1 MEPPP
6 VTAFAFEGVALLGC
20 YFAAPWQGLRFFVVR
35 SMPWRRLPM
44 PPDRRANATI
54 TYCALAASALRFPAI
69 MTASSPSRDASL
81 DAWLAY
87 LETLHPTTIELGLD
101 RIRRVAKALNL
112 QLSCVK
118 ITVGGTNG
126 KGSTCAMLEAILH
139 AAGYKVGLY
148 TSPHLI
154 DFNERIRI
162 GGAPLDD
169 AAIVEQFARIE
180 AARGETSLSYF
191 EFATLA
197 AMLAFEQQRV
207 DVAILEVGLGGR
219 LDAVN
224 LLAADCA
231 IVTSVDLDHVEWL
244 GNTREAIGYEKAHIF
259 RPGKPA
265 ICADPVPPESLVE
278 YAEQIGADLWRFGRD
293 FNYSGD
299 KQQWAYGGRNQRR
312 RALAYPALRGANQL
326 LNASAALAA
335 LETLQD
341 QLVVPQQAV
350 RVGLLQVNLPGRFQ
364 ILPGRPT
371 IVLDVAHNP
380 HAVAAL
386 SQNLDNMGF
395 HAYTHAVVGM
405 VQDKDIMSTL
415 TPLIGKVDHWHCA
428 SLPGP
433 RGASAAHLAG
443 IVRSLLPEQS
453 DEPITV
459 TEYLDP
465 VLAFHA
471 ARAQV
476 DENDR
481 ILVFGSFST
490 VGPVL
495 RDLGRQAGSL

>member
-1 MEPPP
+1 
-6 VTAFAFEGVALLGC
+6 
-20 YFAAPWQGLRFFVVR
+20 
-35 SMPWRRLPM
+35 
-44 PPDRRANATI
+44 
-54 TYCALAASALRFPAI
+54 
-69 MTASSPSRDASL
+69 MTASSPSPEASL
-81 DAWLAY
+81 DTWLAY

-101 RIRRVAKALNL
+101 RIRRVAETLNL
-112 QLSCVK
+112 RTPYVK

-126 KGSTCAMLEAILH
+126 KGSTCAMLEAILT

-148 TSPHLI
+148 TSPHLV
-154 DFNERIRI
+154 DFNERIRVE
-162 GGAPLDD
+162 GEPLAD
-169 AAIVEQFARIE
+169 AAIVEQFVRIE
-180 AARGETSLSYF
+180 AARGQTSLSYF

-197 AMLAFEQQRV
+197 ALLAFEKQGV

-224 LLAADCA
+224 LVSADCA
-231 IVTSVDLDHVEWL
+231 VVTSVDLDHVEWL
-244 GNTREAIGYEKAHIF
+244 GDNREAIGFEKAHIF

-265 ICADPVPPESLVE
+265 ICGDPMPPDSLVQ

-299 KQQWAYGGRNQRR
+299 KQQWAYGGRAQRR

-335 LETLQD
+335 LEAVQEL
-341 QLVVPQQAV
+341 LVVPQQAV

-364 ILPGRPT
+364 ILPGRPA

-405 VQDKDIMSTL
+405 VRDKDIPATL
-415 TPLIGKVDHWHCA
+415 KPLMGKIDHWHCA

-443 IVRSLLPEQS
+443 IVRGLLPEQP

-459 TEYLDP
+459 NEYDDP
-465 VLAFHA
+465 VRAFHA
-471 ARAQV
+471 AREQV
-476 DENDR
+476 GENDR

-495 RDLGRQAGSL
+495 RDLGR

>member
-1 MEPPP
+1 
-6 VTAFAFEGVALLGC
+6 
-20 YFAAPWQGLRFFVVR
+20 
-35 SMPWRRLPM
+35 
-44 PPDRRANATI
+44 
-54 TYCALAASALRFPAI
+54 
-69 MTASSPSRDASL
+69 MTASRPSPEASL
-81 DAWLAY
+81 DTWLAY

-101 RIRRVAKALNL
+101 RIRRVAQTLEL
-112 QLSCVK
+112 QLPCVK

-126 KGSTCAMLEAILH
+126 KGSNCAMLEAILL

-148 TSPHLI
+148 TSPHLVN
-154 DFNERIRI
+154 FNERIRI
-162 GGAPLDD
+162 NGDSLDD
-169 AAIVEQFARIE
+169 SAIVQQFARID

-197 AMLAFEQQRV
+197 AMLAFQQEGV
-207 DVAILEVGLGGR
+207 EVAILEVGLGGR

-224 LLAADCA
+224 IMSADCA

-244 GNTREAIGYEKAHIF
+244 GDTREAIGYEKAHIF

-265 ICADPVPPESLVE
+265 ICADPMPPDSLVQ

-299 KQQWAYGGRNQRR
+299 KQQWAYGGRDQRR

-335 LETLQD
+335 LESLQD
-341 QLVVPQQAV
+341 LLVVPQQAV

-405 VQDKDIMSTL
+405 VQDKDIAATL
-415 TPLIGKVDHWHCA
+415 KSLVGKVDHWHCA

-433 RGASAAHLAG
+433 RGASAAKLAG
-443 IVRSLLPEQS
+443 IVRELLPRET
-453 DEPITV
+453 DEPVTV
-459 TEYLDP
+459 TEYENP
-465 VLAFHA
+465 VLAFRA
-471 ARAQV
+471 AQGQV

-495 RDLGRQAGSL
+495 QELGR